1 MRRQLF
7 MSSDPLISQTIGN
20 YQILS
25 RVGKGGMSTVY
36 RARQLNMQR
45 DVAIKIM
52 SADLAESPEFVA
64 RFEREAQVIAS
75 LQHPRIVPVHD
86 FGHQGDIFYLVM
98 RLIEGES
105 LYQRLMR
112 GPLSLATAARF
123 CDQIAEALDYAHSQ
137 GVIHRDLK
145 PNNILIDAW
154 DNLYLMDF
162 GLAKM
167 VVASRILTATGTVLG
182 TPTYMAPE
190 QWRGEPVDARTDV
203 YALGVILYEMV
214 SGHAPFE
221 SDTPFTLMYKHLND
235 APPPLRTSLP
245 DLPPEVEEVIL
256 KALAKN
262 PEQRYQSAGDL
273 ARDFGAVVRV
283 AGSLAARER
292 LAPAPAKAASPPDS
306 QPQPVAQPE
315 SGAEAEPQPG
325 PAAQPEAA
333 AESEPPGVPDAESI
347 APAFEPSAEPQ
358 VSAASES
365 QAEPEAG
372 SEAGQAEQPG
382 EPVLAPQDL
391 VPPPERLV
399 PPPPPIPVPS
409 SSARPAGRRDLPEG
423 QSIPGDFTGPEEAPS
438 GVHDRADRGSSA
450 ALRQALD
457 AVDHSLE
464 VAVEKVVEAAPQLGG
479 PPSQVQRSAAR
490 GKPVTH
496 PPSAPALDHLS
507 RLLDQDE
514 SLVGVLDVR
523 GTAQWQ
529 TWKRLLIGGLALNI
543 LGGILSVGVFG
554 ALGWLAWIFL
564 IIQTIRTWRGDI
576 GRYYLGFTPAH
587 VLVVPHDSDGVARF
601 DDAQSATW
609 NGIERLRLTN
619 RYVLLD
625 MPTSSDDVLHFGALL
640 MAQGDG
646 GLGDQLAW
654 LPGSPVTG
662 LIRDQ
667 GFEVRNL

>member
-1 MRRQLF
+1 
-7 MSSDPLISQTIGN
+7 
-20 YQILS
+20 
-25 RVGKGGMSTVY
+25 MSTVY

-52 SADLAESPEFVA
+52 SAELAENPEFVA
-64 RFEREAQVIAS
+64 RFEREAQVIAN

-86 FGHQGDIFYLVM
+86 YGHQGDIFYLVM

-105 LYQRLMR
+105 LYQRLTR

-145 PNNILIDAW
+145 PNNILIDEW

-167 VVASRILTATGTVLG
+167 VAASHSLTATGTVLG

-256 KALAKN
+256 KAMAKS
-262 PEQRYQSAGDL
+262 PEARYQSAGDL
-273 ARDFGAVVRV
+273 AREFGDVVRV

-292 LAPAPAKAASPPDS
+292 VAPAPAKAASPPDS
-306 QPQPVAQPE
+306 QPQSAAEPE
-315 SGAEAEPQPG
+315 PDTEAEPQSAL
-325 PAAQPEAA
+325 PAQTESA
-333 AESEPPGVPDAESI
+333 AESEPSREPEAGSI
-347 APAFEPSAEPQ
+347 ARAFEPSAEPQ

-365 QAEPEAG
+365 QAELEAG
-372 SEAGQAEQPG
+372 SEAGQAEQP
-382 EPVLAPQDL
+382 VLAPQDI

-409 SSARPAGRRDLPEG
+409 SASARPAGRRDLPEG
-423 QSIPGDFTGPEEAPS
+423 QAIPDDLADPDRPVS
-438 GVHDRADRGSSA
+438 GVRDRVDHGSSSA

-464 VAVEKVVEAAPQLGG
+464 VAVEKVVEAAPPLGG
-479 PPSQVQRSAAR
+479 SPSQVQRSAVRPA
-490 GKPVTH
+490 T
-496 PPSAPALDHLS
+496 APALDHLS

-514 SLVGVLDVR
+514 SLVGVVDVR

-564 IIQTIRTWRGDI
+564 IIQTVRTWRGDI
-576 GRYYLGFTPAH
+576 GRYYLGFTPAR
-587 VLVVPHDSDGVARF
+587 VLLAPHDSDGVARF
-601 DDAQSATW
+601 DDTQSASW
-609 NGIERLRLTN
+609 NVVERLRLTN

-625 MPTSSDDVLHFGALL
+625 MPTGSDDTLHFGALL
-640 MAQGDG
+640 MAQGEG

-662 LIRDQ
+662 LIKDQ

>member
-1 MRRQLF
+1 
-7 MSSDPLISQTIGN
+7 
-20 YQILS
+20 
-25 RVGKGGMSTVY
+25 MSTVY

-52 SADLAESPEFVA
+52 SAELAENPEFVA
-64 RFEREAQVIAS
+64 RFEREAQVIAN

-105 LYQRLMR
+105 LYQRLTR

-123 CDQIAEALDYAHSQ
+123 CGQTAEALDYAHAQ

-145 PNNILIDAW
+145 PNNILIDEW

-167 VVASRILTATGTVLG
+167 VAASHSLTATGTVLG

-235 APPPLRTSLP
+235 APPPLSASLP
-245 DLPPEVEEVIL
+245 DLPSEVEEVIL
-256 KALAKN
+256 KAMAKS
-262 PEQRYQSAGDL
+262 PEGRYQSAGDL
-273 ARDFGAVVRV
+273 AREFGEVVRV
-283 AGSLAARER
+283 AGSLAARQR
-292 LAPAPAKAASPPDS
+292 LTPAPAQSVGSPDS
-306 QPQPVAQPE
+306 QPQPE
-315 SGAEAEPQPG
+315 SGAGAELTG
-325 PAAQPEAA
+325 EPEAGA
-333 AESEPPGVPDAESI
+333 I
-347 APAFEPSAEPQ
+347 APAFEPSPEPQ

-365 QAEPEAG
+365 QVEPEAG
-372 SEAGQAEQPG
+372 SEVVQEEQPG
-382 EPVLAPQDL
+382 EPVLAPQDI

-409 SSARPAGRRDLPEG
+409 SSSARPAGRRDIPEG
-423 QSIPGDFTGPEEAPS
+423 QAIPGDLPDTDHPAS
-438 GVHDRADRGSSA
+438 GVHDRADHLSSSA

-479 PPSQVQRSAAR
+479 SPSQGQRSTAR
-490 GKPVTH
+490 GRPSIR
-496 PPSAPALDHLS
+496 PEIPASAPALTHVS

-529 TWKRLLIGGLALNI
+529 AWKRLLIGGLALNI

-576 GRYYLGFTPAH
+576 GRYYLGFTPAR
-587 VLVVPHDSDGVARF
+587 VLVVPHDSDGVVRF
-601 DDAQSATW
+601 DETQSATW
-609 NGIERLRLTN
+609 NVVERLRLTN

-625 MPTSSDDVLHFGALL
+625 TPTGGDGMLHFGALL
-640 MAQGDG
+640 MAKGDG

-654 LPGSPVTG
+654 LPGSPVTS
-662 LIRDQ
+662 LIQDR

>member
-1 MRRQLF
+1 MNN
-7 MSSDPLISQTIGN
+7 DPLISLTIGN
-20 YQILS
+20 YQILN
-25 RVGKGGMSTVY
+25 RLGKGGMSTVY

-52 SADLAESPEFVA
+52 SADLAENPEFVA

-86 FGHQGDIFYLVM
+86 FGHDGDIFYLVM
-98 RLIEGES
+98 RMIEGES
-105 LYQRLMR
+105 LYQRLLH
-112 GPLSLATAARF
+112 GPLPLATASKY
-123 CDQIAEALDYAHSQ
+123 CDQIAEALDYAHAQ

-145 PNNILIDAW
+145 PNNILIDGW

-162 GLAKM
+162 GLAKLA
-167 VVASRILTATGTVLG
+167 VASRILTATGTVLG

-190 QWRGEPVDARTDV
+190 QWRGEPVDARTDI

-221 SDTPFTLMYKHLND
+221 SDTPYTLMYKHLND
-235 APPPLRTSLP
+235 PPPPLRASLP
-245 DLPPEVEEVIL
+245 DLPPEVEAVIL
-256 KALAKN
+256 KGLAKN
-262 PEQRYQSAGDL
+262 PEDRYQSAGDL
-273 ARDFGAVVRV
+273 AQEFGAVVRV

-292 LAPAPAKAASPPDS
+292 LAPAPAQLASAPDSPP
-306 QPQPVAQPE
+306 PAAAPAEPVAPPE
-315 SGAEAEPQPG
+315 SEAEGAPQ
-325 PAAQPEAA
+325 AEAA
-333 AESEPPGVPDAESI
+333 AESALPAAPEAEAMGPASEPP
-347 APAFEPSAEPQ
+347 AEPL
-358 VSAASES
+358 VKTAPES
-365 QAEPEAG
+365 QTGPEAG
-372 SEAGQAEQPG
+372 PPVQPG
-382 EPVLAPQDL
+382 EAVLSPEEMI
-391 VPPPERLV
+391 PPPARLV

-409 SSARPAGRRDLPEG
+409 AQPARTASRRDLPEG
-423 QSIPGDFTGPEEAPS
+423 QAIPGDLTELEGAPS

-450 ALRQALD
+450 TLRQALE

-464 VAVEKVVEAAPQLGG
+464 VAVEKVVEAAPPLGG
-479 PPSQVQRSAAR
+479 PGSQAGRFPARSVR
-490 GKPVTH
+490 K
-496 PPSAPALDHLS
+496 APAGSPANAPAVDHLG
-507 RLLDQDE
+507 RLLEDGE

-543 LGGILSVGVFG
+543 LGGILRVGLFG

-601 DDAQSATW
+601 DEARSATW
-609 NGIERLRLTN
+609 NAIERLRLTN

-625 MPTSSDDVLHFGALL
+625 MPTGGGDTLHFGALL
-640 MAQGDG
+640 MARGDG